1 MGWVTFFQ
9 KRLTGGLRD
18 IVRMDVPLVM
28 LPQQLTS
35 DVLHY
40 AACALCPGGQV
51 QTWTSYLMWQ
61 LVWLKEQALGTW

>member
-1 MGWVTFFQ
+1 
-9 KRLTGGLRD
+9 
-18 IVRMDVPLVM
+18 MDVPLVM

-51 QTWTSYLMWQ
+51 QTWTSYFMWQ